1 MVPRPINACA
11 MLIISTLRVTK
22 YALNV
27 EYETGIIKPKP
38 APCKILNANSNC
50 STDVTKMA
58 IRLPKKYMEAPPTPT
73 LRIENFRNNVLVTKP
88 AKLNALKKLQVIN
101 AMALVSSP
109 KLAKKSPYIKPND
122 GMLPNAQVYNFCQEK
137 MPRTFELR

>member
-27 EYETGIIKPKP
+27 VYATGIIIPKP

-50 STDVTKMA
+50 STDVTNMV
-58 IRLPKKYMEAPPTPT
+58 IRLPKKYIDAPPTPT
-73 LRIENFRNNVLVTKP
+73 LRIENFRNNMLVSRP

-109 KLAKKSPYIKPND
+109 KPAKKSPNIKPND
-122 GMLPNAQVYNFCQEK
+122 GMLPKAQIYVLF
-137 MPRTFELR
+137 FL